1 MTTAA
6 AIVIDPSGTDALA
19 QIVADVGYPADL
31 PLALLARL
39 ADGRHWAYTAGTA
52 PNGAAITTRHRFYAA
67 SVSKQIT
74 AGGIALLVQDGVLT
88 TDDTVGRWLPELP
101 SWTHD
106 IRLHHLLHHTS
117 GLPAG
122 ESVEARVH
130 ALGDPNWTTPSV
142 MAVLQAWD
150 AADGITAPGSTYA
163 YSNVAYICLAQ
174 IIERASGLPLHD
186 FAEARIFTPLGM
198 HDSAYWSGPEAFPA
212 GERVVPMVLTEYG
225 APLTLGD
232 GGIWTTVE
240 DLTRWNESLLP
251 QVDTLGI
258 TTLLHTTT
266 PYPSGAAAD
275 YAWGIRLYEHRGYA
289 AQSHGG
295 AWMGVNAKVVRL
307 PQLRAGTGAGAGA
320 HFAFQVLKHDTDRV
334 TALTDRVLD
343 LLINAATDTGTG
355 AGTAEGDA
363 AD

>member
-1 MTTAA
+1 MMLTTAQIA
-6 AIVIDPSGTDALA
+6 IDPSGTDALA
-19 QIVADVGYPADL
+19 QIVAEVGYAADL

-74 AGGIALLVQDGVLT
+74 AAGIALLVRDGALT
-88 TDDTVGRWLPELP
+88 TEDTVARWLPELP
-101 SWTHD
+101 AWTHD

-117 GLPAG
+117 GMPEHEPL
-122 ESVEARVH
+122 EQRVR

-142 MAVLQAWD
+142 MAVLRAWG
-150 AADGITAPGSTYA
+150 ATDGITTPGSAYA
-163 YSNVAYICLAQ
+163 YSNAAYICLAQ
-174 IIERASGLPLHD
+174 IIERVSGQPLQA
-186 FAEARIFTPLGM
+186 FADARIFAPLGM
-198 HDSAYWSGPEAFPA
+198 HDSAYWSGPEPFPA
-212 GERVVPMVLTEYG
+212 GERVVPMTLTESG

-232 GGIWTTVE
+232 GGVWTTVE

-251 QVDTLGI
+251 QVDALGI

-266 PYPSGAAAD
+266 PYASGAAAD
-275 YAWGIRLYEHRGYA
+275 YAWGIRLYEHRGQL

-295 AWMGVNAKVVRL
+295 AWQGVNAKVVRL
-307 PQLRAGTGAGAGA
+307 PQLGHGASAGV
-320 HFAFQVLKHDTDRV
+320 HFAFQVLVHDVDRV

-343 LLINAATDTGTG
+343 LLIDTADGNAAD
-355 AGTAEGDA
+355 
-363 AD
+363 